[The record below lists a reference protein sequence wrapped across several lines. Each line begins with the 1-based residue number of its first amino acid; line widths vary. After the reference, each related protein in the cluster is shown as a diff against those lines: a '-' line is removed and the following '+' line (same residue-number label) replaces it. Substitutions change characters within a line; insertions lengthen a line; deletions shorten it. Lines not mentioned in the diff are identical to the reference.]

1 MKVSTRSRAVA
12 SGASLVGVAGL
23 VVAGLLTASGSGSAD
38 PVSLTLNYTCPFPL
52 IGSQSIKVVI
62 TSDIPSTIGVGQ
74 ATPPF
79 DIKAV
84 STVPATATQG
94 LNLVGAAF
102 IAGTAKSSA
111 SVAVPEGNLDVEVPV
126 DIQKTPVPAD
136 GTFDIVATGTTPSLT
151 FTKAGKG
158 TISVGALNMTLTPTK
173 ADGSPT
179 GLGTFPSACT
189 QDPGQNNVLTTFEI
203 LDHPVTSTT
212 TTTTTTSSGTVTS
225 TTTTTKT
232 TTSTTTTTNSGTVTS
247 TTGSSSATSTTTGSG
262 TTSSSPTVSG
272 TGVTTTSEAGP
283 VVPAGYNA
291 PANTPPTSSGLAYT
305 GASVLAPIGL
315 GVLLLGGGVALLLV
329 QRRRRSRA

>member
-12 SGASLVGVAGL
+12 SGTALVGVAGL

-52 IGSQSIKVVI
+52 IGSQPIKVVI

-84 STVPATATQG
+84 ATVPATATQG

-111 SVAVPEGNLDVEVPV
+111 TVAVPEGNLDVEVPV

-151 FTKAGKG
+151 FTKPGKG
-158 TISVGALNMTLTPTK
+158 TITVGALNMTLTPTK
-173 ADGSPT
+173 ADGTPT

-189 QDPGQNNVLTTFEI
+189 QDAGQNNVLTTFEI
-203 LDHPVTSTT
+203 VDHPVTSSTT
-212 TTTTTTSSGTVTS
+212 TTTTTTNSGTVTS

-232 TTSTTTTTNSGTVTS
+232 TTSTTTTGSSTS
-247 TTGSSSATSTTTGSG
+247 TTTGSSSPTSTTTGSG

-283 VVPAGYNA
+283 IVPAGYNA
-291 PANTPPTSSGLAYT
+291 PANTPPSSGLAYT